1 MLLQARQA
9 AQPLAFVEVV
19 MTFIR
24 LFRFH
29 RRAGQT
35 VTRAAINAINAC
47 RRWS

>member
-1 MLLQARQA
+1 
-9 AQPLAFVEVV
+9 

-29 RRAGQT
+29 RRSGQT
-35 VTRAAINAINAC
+35 VTRAAINAFHAC